1 MKTILAING
10 SASRNSSNSH
20 LLNFIKDLIEPEVQF
35 EIIENLFE
43 FPSFQTMLTNE
54 NTPYSILEI
63 RSKIE
68 AASGVLF
75 CTPEYVFSIPSGLKN
90 ILEWCVSTVVFS
102 NKKVAIITA
111 SAHGVKGHE
120 ELQMILKTIY
130 AQVLE
135 EHTLLIQG
143 VKGKFDASGNLKD
156 EKTEQD
162 LQTLVQSFLKTI

>member
-20 LLNFIKDLIEPEVQF
+20 LLNFIKDIIEPEFQF
-35 EIIENLFE
+35 EIIENLYE
-43 FPSFQTMLTNE
+43 LPSFQTVLTNE
-54 NTPYSILEI
+54 NTPDAIIEL

-130 AQVLE
+130 AQVLD

-143 VKGKFDASGNLKD
+143 VKGKFDASGTLKD
-156 EKTEQD
+156 KKTEQD

>member
-1 MKTILAING
+1 MKTILAFNG
-10 SASRNSSNSH
+10 SASQHSSNSH
-20 LLNFIKDLIEPEVQF
+20 LLHFIKDIIEPEF
-35 EIIENLFE
+35 HIEIIENLFK
-43 FPSFQTMLTNE
+43 FPSFQTVLTNK
-54 NTPYSILEI
+54 NTPEPILQL

-68 AASGVLF
+68 AASGLLF

-111 SAHGVKGHE
+111 SAHGAKGHE

-130 AQVLE
+130 ADVKE

-143 VKGKFDASGNLKD
+143 IKGKFDASGNLKD

-162 LQTLVQSFLKTI
+162 LQNLVQSFLKTI